1 MMKDCRHCGERFNIH
16 STEKQAL
23 GGRIDEC
30 PACLREMG
38 GDPSPPKYLA
48 VAAGNG
54 KMSDITVLK
63 FEDEAS
69 REAFRQ
75 GWLNNSGFN
84 KGKSCQ
90 LGSHLTPMTGMK
102 FDTVAE
108 NRANDNHKGK
118 A

>member
-1 MMKDCRHCGERFNIH
+1 MCRHCGDCFDVH
-16 STEKQAL
+16 STEKVAA

-30 PACLREMG
+30 PACMMEL
-38 GDPSPPKYLA
+38 GDDSPPKYLA

-63 FEDEAS
+63 FDDEAS

-75 GWLNNSGFN
+75 GWLNNTGYN

-90 LGSHLTPMTGMK
+90 LGSHLTPMSGMK
-102 FDTVAE
+102 FDQVAE
-108 NRANDNHKGK
+108 NRANDNHKGRS
-118 A
+118 